1 MLVGYARV
9 STLDQN
15 LNLQI
20 DALTK
25 LGCDKIFEEKTSTRK
40 VRPTFNEMIEYA
52 RAGDT
57 IVCLNMTRFART
69 LVELVNVVNELT
81 ARNVNII
88 FIMDNIRLT
97 NPGEKLKFHMF
108 ASFAEFERER
118 KRESTLAG
126 LAKTRLV
133 AARARGRLGGRPR
146 LLTEKQIKLLVSL
159 HENKHIPVKTIY
171 ESLKISRQ
179 TMYFYLKKY
188 KEEQVGS

>member
-133 AARARGRLGGRPR
+133 AARARGRLW
-146 LLTEKQIKLLVSL
+146 LVGL
-159 HENKHIPVKTIY
+159 GY
-171 ESLKISRQ
+171 
-179 TMYFYLKKY
+179 
-188 KEEQVGS
+188 